1 MGLRCPTCREPIGE
15 SIGSHEA
22 VCPNGHSFAHRDG
35 VLRLLDAAFADRLE
49 SFTARLS
56 EIREAEG
63 KRLMDV
69 SAYEGLPY
77 SQLKSGD
84 PAWRTEWRL
93 RCHDLEILFRL
104 VAGRSH
110 CRVLD
115 VGAWNGWLSHRLA
128 ARGHDVTA
136 VDYFDD
142 DRDGLAARQHYRVHW
157 RAIQMD
163 LEDLAVL
170 DEHFDVIVLNRCLAF
185 FPDPIAGVISARR
198 LLAEDG
204 TLVITG
210 LQFFRQ
216 AAPKRRSVALQRET
230 YRMRYGF
237 ELFLRPTKGYL
248 DWEDRRRLQEAG
260 VVLKPYPQLR
270 MANLKAAVRRALP
283 THMYGLVCAE
293 PEG

>member
-1 MGLRCPTCREPIGE
+1 MGLRCPTCREPIDSRGQ
-15 SIGSHEA
+15 A
-22 VCPNGHSFAHRDG
+22 CPNGHSFEYRDG

-56 EIREAEG
+56 AIREAEG
-63 KRLMDV
+63 KRLTDV

-77 SQLKSGD
+77 SQLESGD

-93 RCHDLEILFRL
+93 RCHDLDILFRL
-104 VAGRSH
+104 VAGRSRR
-110 CRVLD
+110 RVLD

-128 ARGHDVTA
+128 AQGHDVTA

-142 DRDGLAARQHYRVHW
+142 ACDGLAARKHYRAHW

-170 DEHFDVIVLNRCLAF
+170 DEPFDVIVLNRCLAF
-185 FPDPIAGVISARR
+185 FPDPVAGVISARR

-210 LQFFRQ
+210 LQFFRD
-216 AAPKRRSVALQRET
+216 AAPRARFIASQREA
-230 YRMRYGF
+230 YRARYDF
-237 ELFLRPTKGYL
+237 ELFLKPTKGYF
-248 DWEDRRRLQEAG
+248 DWEDRRRLGEAG
-260 VVLKPYPQLR
+260 VVLKSYPQLWL
-270 MANLKAAVRRALP
+270 ANLRALARRALP
-283 THMYGLVCAE
+283 WHMYGLAFAE
-293 PEG
+293 PSA